1 MSRSGITVVQEELGP
16 MIITRR
22 RREVH
27 GSHQSLHPKVRHGE
41 IPPSAEGVTASSLSL
56 NPKIGKSRGT

>member
-27 GSHQSLHPKVRHGE
+27 GSHQSLHPKVRHGA
-41 IPPSAEGVTASSLSL
+41 PSAEGVTASSLSL
-56 NPKIGKSRGT
+56 NPNIGKSRGT